1 MSSRCKSCCD
11 LRVSGDELNP
21 QPASRNTKQL
31 KLEDMNLLKSTFTLL
46 VAALLFSCTNAQ
58 PKLQTSKADDL
69 YKGIEFDMPRVQ
81 EPVIPANSV
90 LITDFGAQS
99 GGQIHCTQAFADAI
113 DAVSKK
119 GGGRVIIPRGT
130 WLTGPIT
137 MKSNIELY
145 TEAGALVVFSTNKD
159 LYAVVETNFEGFNTF
174 RCTSPINGR
183 NLENIAFTGSGIFD
197 GSGEVW
203 RAVKKDKLT
212 ESQWKKLIASGGLVS
227 ENGKIWYPS
236 EQFMKGEKIAEMNVV
251 RTLKTKEEFEQ
262 IRDFL
267 RPVMVSLISCKK
279 VLIDGPTFQNSPAWN
294 IHPLMCED
302 FTMRNTTVRNPW
314 FSQNGDGI
322 DIESCKNSII
332 HDCSF
337 DVGDDAICIK
347 SGKDKDGR
355 DRKMPNENLIVKN
368 CIVFHGHG
376 GVTVGSEMSS
386 GVKNL
391 HVSNC
396 TFIGTDVGLRFKSN
410 RGRGGVV
417 ENIYVSNIEMMN
429 IPTQAI
435 SFNLYYSGRSASE
448 DMEAGQNG
456 EVPKLLP
463 VTEETPQFKNIII
476 RDVNC
481 KGAMTGI
488 FLQGLPEMRLEN
500 VELTNIQME
509 ADYGMV
515 CIDADQVKIKNLNLK
530 TKHYPV
536 IDLQNSANVS
546 VDGLIS
552 SEGLPLIKV
561 SGSQTGATELKNV
574 GITNPE
580 TQLVV
585 GKEIPENVVKVLK

>member
-1 MSSRCKSCCD
+1 M
-11 LRVSGDELNP
+11 L
-21 QPASRNTKQL
+21 
-31 KLEDMNLLKSTFTLL
+31 FT
-46 VAALLFSCTNAQ
+46 AILFSTCAISQ
-58 PKLQTSKADDL
+58 PITKNGSAEDL
-69 YKGIEFDMPRVQ
+69 YKGIEFKMPRVQ

-90 LITDFGAQS
+90 SITDFGAKS
-99 GGQIHCTQAFADAI
+99 GGQELCSRAFADAI
-113 DAVSKK
+113 EAVSKK

-137 MKSNIELY
+137 LKSNIELF
-145 TEAGALVVFSTNKD
+145 TEKGALVIFSTDKS
-159 LYAVVETNFEGFNTF
+159 LYPIVETNFEGFNTF
-174 RCTSPINGR
+174 RCMSPINGR
-183 NLENIAFTGSGIFD
+183 NLENIAFTGHGIFD
-197 GSGEVW
+197 GSGEAW
-203 RAVKKDKLT
+203 RAVKKEKLT
-212 ESQWKKLIASGGLVS
+212 ESQWKKLVDSGGIVN
-227 ENGKIWYPS
+227 ENGKTWYPS
-236 EQFMKGEKIAEMNVV
+236 QQFRDGEKQAEMNVP
-251 RTLKTKEEFEQ
+251 RSLKTKAEFEK
-262 IRDFL
+262 IKDFL

-368 CIVFHGHG
+368 CTVFHGHG

-417 ENIYVSNIEMMN
+417 ENIYISNVEMMN

-435 SFNLYYSGRSASE
+435 SFNLFYSGRSASE
-448 DMEAGQNG
+448 DLEAGADG
-456 EVPKLLP
+456 IVAKLLP
-463 VTEETPQFKNIII
+463 VTEETPQFKNIFI
-476 RDVNC
+476 RNVNC
-481 KGAMTGI
+481 KGAMLGI
-488 FLQGLPEMRLEN
+488 QLQGLPEMNLEN
-500 VELTNIQME
+500 IVLENIRME
-509 ADYGMV
+509 ADYGMT
-515 CIDADQVKIKNLNLK
+515 CSDAAGVKIKNLTLITKK
-530 TKHYPV
+530 TPVVDFKNSRDVV
-536 IDLQNSANVS
+536 IDGLYTQSAVF
-546 VDGLIS
+546 
-552 SEGLPLIKV
+552 PLIQV
-561 SGSQTGATELKNV
+561 SGPATANTVLKNL
-574 GITNPE
+574 GLTNPE
-580 TQLVV
+580 KQLLLGKEVPKNAVQLV
-585 GKEIPENVVKVLK
+585 K

>member
-1 MSSRCKSCCD
+1 
-11 LRVSGDELNP
+11 
-21 QPASRNTKQL
+21 
-31 KLEDMNLLKSTFTLL
+31 MNLLKSTLTLVTATFFL
-46 VAALLFSCTNAQ
+46 SCANSQ
-58 PKLQTSKADDL
+58 PKLERSQANDL
-69 YKGIEFDMPRVQ
+69 YEGIEFQMPRVQ
-81 EPVIPANSV
+81 EPVIPENSV
-90 LITDFGAQS
+90 SITDFGAQS
-99 GGQIHCTQAFADAI
+99 GGQVHCTQAFADAI

-145 TEAGALVVFSTNKD
+145 TETGAMVVFSTNKD
-159 LYAVVETNFEGFNTF
+159 LYPVVETNFEGFNTF

-183 NLENIAFTGSGIFD
+183 NLENIAFTGAGIFD

-212 ESQWKKLIASGGLVS
+212 DSQWKKLLASGGLVS

-251 RTLKTKEEFEQ
+251 RSLKTKEEFEQ

-368 CIVFHGHG
+368 CVVFHGHG

-417 ENIYVSNIEMMN
+417 ENIYISNIEMMN

-448 DMEAGQNG
+448 DLEAGENG
-456 EVPKLLP
+456 EAPKLLP
-463 VTEETPQFKNIII
+463 VTEETPQFKNIFI

-488 FLQGLPEMRLEN
+488 FLQGLPEMKLEN
-500 VELTNIQME
+500 VELTNILME

-585 GKEIPENVVKVLK
+585 GKEVPDNVVKVVK

>member
-1 MSSRCKSCCD
+1 
-11 LRVSGDELNP
+11 
-21 QPASRNTKQL
+21 
-31 KLEDMNLLKSTFTLL
+31 MNLLKSTFTLVTATCFAVCAVSQP
-46 VAALLFSCTNAQ
+46 VAKTTQQ
-58 PKLQTSKADDL
+58 PDL
-69 YKGIEFDMPRVQ
+69 YAGIEFKMPRVQ

-90 LITDFGAQS
+90 SITEFGAKS
-99 GGQIHCTQAFADAI
+99 GGQELCTQAIADAI

-119 GGGRVIIPRGT
+119 GGGKVIIPRGT

-137 MKSNIELY
+137 LKSNIELF
-145 TEAGALVVFSTNKD
+145 TESGALVVFSTNKD
-159 LYAVVETNFEGFNTF
+159 LYPLVETNFEGFNTF
-174 RCTSPINGR
+174 RCMSPINGR
-183 NLENIAFTGSGIFD
+183 NLENIALTGNGIFD
-197 GSGEVW
+197 GSGEAW
-203 RAVKKDKLT
+203 RAVKKEKLT
-212 ESQWKKLIASGGLVS
+212 ESQWKKLIASGGIVN
-227 ENGKIWYPS
+227 ENGKTWYPS
-236 EQFMKGEKIAEMNVV
+236 QQFRDGEKLAEMNVP
-251 RTLKTKEEFEQ
+251 RSLKTKAEFEK

-332 HDCSF
+332 HDCTF
-337 DVGDDAICIK
+337 DVGDDGICIK

-417 ENIYVSNIEMMN
+417 ENIYISNIEMMN

-435 SFNLYYSGRSASE
+435 SFNLFYSGRSASE
-448 DMEAGQNG
+448 DLEAGADG
-456 EVPKLLP
+456 TVAKLLP
-463 VTEETPQFKNIII
+463 VTEETPQFKNIFI
-476 RDVNC
+476 RNVNC
-481 KGAMTGI
+481 KGAMLGI
-488 FLQGLPEMRLEN
+488 QLQGLPEMNLEN
-500 VELTNIQME
+500 VVLENIRME
-509 ADYGMV
+509 ADYGLT
-515 CIDADQVKIKNLNLK
+515 CNDASGVKIRNLTLIAKKSPVADFKNSK
-530 TKHYPV
+530 DV
-536 IDLQNSANVS
+536 V
-546 VDGLIS
+546 VDGLFTQADIF
-552 SEGLPLIKV
+552 PIVKV
-561 SGSQTGATELKNV
+561 SGSMTGSTVLKNV
-574 GITNPE
+574 GITNLEKQLIIGKEVPKNVV
-580 TQLVV
+580 QLV
-585 GKEIPENVVKVLK
+585 K

>member
-1 MSSRCKSCCD
+1 
-11 LRVSGDELNP
+11 
-21 QPASRNTKQL
+21 
-31 KLEDMNLLKSTFTLL
+31 MNLLKTTFTLVTAIL
-46 VAALLFSCTNAQ
+46 LSACAISQSAAQ
-58 PKLQTSKADDL
+58 KGQTEDL
-69 YKGIEFDMPRVQ
+69 YKGIEFQMPRVQ
-81 EPVIPANSV
+81 EPVIPKNSV
-90 LITDFGAQS
+90 SITDFGAQN
-99 GGQIHCTQAFADAI
+99 GGQELCSQAFTDAI
-113 DAVSKK
+113 EAVSKK

-137 MKSNIELY
+137 LKSNIELY
-145 TEAGALVVFSTNKD
+145 TEIGAMVIFSTNKD
-159 LYAVVETNFEGFNTF
+159 LYPLVETSFEGFNTF

-183 NLENIAFTGSGIFD
+183 NLDNIAITGKGIFD
-197 GSGEVW
+197 GSGDAW
-203 RAVKKDKLT
+203 RAVKKEKLT
-212 ESQWKKLIASGGLVS
+212 ESQWRKLITSGGIVS
-227 ENGKIWYPS
+227 ENGKTWYPS
-236 EQFMKGEKIAEMNVV
+236 QQFRDGEKKAEMNVP
-251 RTLKTKEEFEQ
+251 RSLKTKAEFEK

-294 IHPLMCED
+294 IHPLMCEN

-386 GVKNL
+386 GVNNL

-417 ENIYVSNIEMMN
+417 ENIYISNIEMMN

-448 DMEAGQNG
+448 DLDAGEDGQA
-456 EVPKLLP
+456 PALLP
-463 VTEETPQFKNIII
+463 VTEETPQFKNIFI

-488 FLQGLPEMRLEN
+488 FLQGLPEMKLEN
-500 VELTNIQME
+500 VELTNIKME
-509 ADYGMV
+509 ADYGLV

-530 TKHYPV
+530 TKHHPV
-536 IDLQNSANVS
+536 IDLQNSSNVS
-546 VDGLIS
+546 IDGLIS
-552 SEGLPLIKV
+552 PEGLPLIKV
-561 SGSQTGATELKNV
+561 SGSQTGATDLKNV

-585 GKEIPENVVKVLK
+585 GKEVPKNVVQFEK

>member
-1 MSSRCKSCCD
+1 M
-11 LRVSGDELNP
+11 
-21 QPASRNTKQL
+21 
-31 KLEDMNLLKSTFTLL
+31 
-46 VAALLFSCTNAQ
+46 LFSCTNAQ
-58 PKLQTSKADDL
+58 PKVETSQADDL
-69 YKGIEFDMPRVQ
+69 YEGIEFDMPRVQ

-90 LITDFGAQS
+90 SITDFGAQS
-99 GGQIHCTQAFADAI
+99 GGQEHCTQAFADAI
-113 DAVSKK
+113 EALSAK
-119 GGGRVIIPRGT
+119 GGGRVIIPRGI

-137 MKSNIELY
+137 LKSNIELH
-145 TEAGALVVFSTNKD
+145 TETGATVIFSANKD
-159 LYAVVETNFEGFNTF
+159 LYPVVETSFEGLNTF
-174 RCTSPINGR
+174 RCISPINGR
-183 NLENIAFTGSGIFD
+183 DLENIAITGNGIFD
-197 GSGEVW
+197 GSGDAW
-203 RAVKKDKLT
+203 RAVKKEKLT
-212 ESQWKKLIASGGLVS
+212 ESQWKKLVASGGLVS

-236 EQFMKGEKIAEMNVV
+236 EQFRKGEKIAEMNVV
-251 RTLKTKEEFEQ
+251 RSLKTKEEFEQ

-314 FSQNGDGI
+314 YSQNGDGI

-332 HDCSF
+332 HDCNF

-355 DRKMPNENLIVKN
+355 DRNIPAENLIVKN
-368 CIVFHGHG
+368 CIVYHGHG

-417 ENIYVSNIEMMN
+417 ENIYISNIEMMN

-435 SFNLYYSGRSASE
+435 SFNLYYSGRSVSE
-448 DMEAGQNG
+448 DLEAGADG
-456 EVPKLLP
+456 EVPALLP
-463 VTEETPQFKNIII
+463 VTEETPQFKNIFI

-481 KGAMTGI
+481 NGAMTGI
-488 FLQGLPEMRLEN
+488 FLQGLPEMKLEN
-500 VELTNIQME
+500 IELTNIYMDV
-509 ADYGMV
+509 DYGLV

-530 TKHYPV
+530 TKHTPAV
-536 IDLQNSANVS
+536 DLQNSANVS
-546 VDGLIS
+546 IDGLIS
-552 SEGLPLIKV
+552 SEGQYTIVKV
-561 SGSQTGATELKNV
+561 SGSQTGA
-574 GITNPE
+574 
-580 TQLVV
+580 
-585 GKEIPENVVKVLK
+585 